1 MGKPDTVTKEYIR
14 RPDIFADVFNQFL
27 YHGEQ
32 VIRPGDLTE
41 LDTTEIAVPYGI
53 DNVSVPE
60 QRYRDVTK
68 FLAAMT
74 DGKAAYCILGVENED
89 KINYAMP
96 VKDGLYDFMQLAK
109 QVSEIARSHK
119 KSRDKGRKPSGDEF
133 LSGFWK
139 DDKLYPVITVVV
151 YYGANQ
157 WDGSLS
163 LKEMYVDC
171 DERILKYAT
180 DYHVNLIAPSQLSD
194 EEIDE
199 FQTNFREVMKY
210 MKYSKDKE
218 KLREVIGND
227 GRFKNLERQAA
238 DVISTVSGTTRIRY
252 SGKEEKVNMC
262 LAVEEMMIESVI
274 HADQKRGIP
283 IEDTKQYIME
293 EYNRS
298 EEEAEKLIRECEQ

>member
-41 LDTTEIAVPYGI
+41 LDTAEIAVPYGI
-53 DNVSVPE
+53 DNVSVPD

-119 KSRDKGRKPSGDEF
+119 KSENKGRKPSSDEY

-139 DDKLYPVITVVV
+139 DDRLYPVVTVVV
-151 YYGANQ
+151 YYGSGQ
-157 WDGSLS
+157 WDGPLS

-171 DERILKYAT
+171 DERLLKYAA
-180 DYHVNLIAPSQLSD
+180 DYHVNLIAPDRLSD

-210 MKYSKDKE
+210 MKYSKDKK
-218 KLREVIGND
+218 KLREVVRND
-227 GRFKNLERQAA
+227 GRFQSLERQAA
-238 DVISTVSGTTRIRY
+238 DVISVVSGTRIQY
-252 SGKEEKVNMC
+252 SGKEAKVDMC
-262 LAVEEMMIESVI
+262 LAVEEMMIEGAI
-274 HADQKRGIP
+274 HAFQKLNISEGKIV
-283 IEDTKQYIME
+283 QYIME